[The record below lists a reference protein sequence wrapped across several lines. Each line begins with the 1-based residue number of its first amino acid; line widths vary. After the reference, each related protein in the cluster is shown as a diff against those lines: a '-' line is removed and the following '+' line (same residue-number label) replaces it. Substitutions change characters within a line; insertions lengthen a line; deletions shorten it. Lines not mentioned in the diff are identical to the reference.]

1 MKNKGLNKI
10 NNEESIKNLKKL
22 KKKKNRKR
30 KKIDKKKDHNVSVV
44 KKLDIQPANVL
55 SYLKV
60 IIKKIKLIKELIKK
74 KVNLILFVITVDLKN
89 IL

>member
-44 KKLDIQPANVL
+44 KKLDI
-55 SYLKV
+55 
-60 IIKKIKLIKELIKK
+60 
-74 KVNLILFVITVDLKN
+74 
-89 IL
+89 